1 MRSLEGMRFFFIQ
14 NVRSVPGIVAV
25 CIYFYGAAAFFG
37 LATAWAQTDPLQ
49 IHATEVKAIE
59 IHRQIQQREDRW
71 ADEKSELQT
80 RYQHLQ
86 AEEAALAR
94 EKAALESRVEA
105 MAARQREAERKI
117 VEATRIGENLQAH
130 LESVVAR
137 LEEAIA
143 GDLPFLSAERARRID
158 EIKKVLV
165 QPETSIA
172 EKCRRVMEAL
182 KVEAEYGHTVE
193 VYQEVIEIDGLKL
206 GQPVMAD
213 ILRVGRLAL
222 FWRTPDGGTVGHW
235 DRLTGKWV
243 PLPGASRRHINDAT
257 EMALRQRT
265 VDMVKLPLGRI
276 AVQ

>member
-1 MRSLEGMRFFFIQ
+1 MKDLEGKQFSL
-14 NVRSVPGIVAV
+14 VRTAAPFLRTVAA
-25 CIYFYGAAAFFG
+25 GAVFCGAMAFLGSAAV
-37 LATAWAQTDPLQ
+37 WAQTDPLQ
-49 IHATEVKAIE
+49 IHTTEVKAIE

-86 AEEAALAR
+86 AEEGALVK

-130 LESVVAR
+130 LESVVAH
-137 LEEAIA
+137 LEETIA
-143 GDLPFLSAERARRID
+143 RDLPFLPDERAQRID

-182 KVEAEYGHTVE
+182 KVETEYGHTVE
-193 VYQEVIEIDGLKL
+193 VYQEVIEIDGLET

-235 DRLTGKWV
+235 DRSAGKWV